1 MMNAED
7 AGSSSASG
15 GGGGASKKRSNEEN
29 KINVYWKGFLD
40 AQIQAEHAN
49 LRAIAHAGRLDTLR
63 RSIYWGYKQNPN
75 ACTNVALAVNC
86 SSADKFLEYTLEA
99 SLIPTR
105 GIKKQTWKN
114 QVSAY
119 NKLLKKCSE
128 FEKWTED
135 NPELFDSEEFV
146 ERFVQANIECKTWT
160 QIHAKINTPKVL
172 PQAAMASLTQGVE
185 NNKAAESKET
195 SSRGSRKAAAKA
207 KAKMEE
213 VEDDGD
219 EEYDEGT
226 EKKEET
232 DALEEKSTDPQKAKL
247 MTFYEQV
254 KTKKGK
260 MDEIVEEIDTE
271 EFYSNNNKYHIDRN
285 TCKIYQQI
293 ESDIDQQDIILDHI
307 GYADEFPEDEIAEEF
322 EVEKILIEEK
332 EYYYSIDENT
342 IFNPKTLKRVGNIYN
357 ENAVM
362 VDVLKQ
368 DPVKFILSNSALNNE
383 VHATFPYWV
392 DLIKKER
399 IPNER
404 IL

>member
-1 MMNAED
+1 MFSPLRLFLAIAFRLLAPLNMMNAED

-49 LRAIAHAGRLDTLR
+49 LRAIAHAGRLDTMR

-105 GIKKQTWKN
+105 GIKKKTWKN

-146 ERFVQANIECKTWT
+146 ERFVQANIECTTWT
-160 QIHAKINTPKVL
+160 QIHAKIHTPKVL

-207 KAKMEE
+207 KTKMEE

-260 MDEIVEEIDTE
+260 MDVFNLINKLEAQLEEAAKE
-271 EFYSNNNKYHIDRN
+271 AVQAYE
-285 TCKIYQQI
+285 
-293 ESDIDQQDIILDHI
+293 
-307 GYADEFPEDEIAEEF
+307 
-322 EVEKILIEEK
+322 EKIDDLEEK
-332 EYYYSIDENT
+332 NEHLLTLNSTLQQKWNFAKRQKLADKEGKDVNEIQDTAVTFRGATQEIMDWDE
-342 IFNPKTLKRVGNIYN
+342 
-357 ENAVM
+357 E
-362 VDVLKQ
+362 
-368 DPVKFILSNSALNNE
+368 E
-383 VHATFPYWV
+383 
-392 DLIKKER
+392 
-399 IPNER
+399 
-404 IL
+404 